1 MQEDIRTALKS
12 ISSHK
17 MRSFLTILGV
27 IIGIASIIAIV
38 SAIKGTNQA
47 VMEKMIGAGN
57 NNVTVR
63 LSQGGEPVSLD
74 YERPEG
80 VRPVTAGQKD
90 EIRALNGAVDATFY
104 YHREFAGPVSSGEHL
119 LDAAGIHGID
129 SHYLNTRGYEVIDG
143 RSFLNSDYKRMHKA
157 ALLDEAA
164 AEILFPA
171 GGCIGGVIDLSG
183 EPFTVVGLIRRAR
196 EAEPVIETLSDYQEL
211 YEEEF
216 GLVLIPRDVWP
227 VVFSFDEPED
237 CAVRADSAGDMSRI
251 GREAAKIMNR
261 SVAGRK
267 DLSYQAEDLVEKAR
281 RQQELTASTNNL
293 LLWVAGIALFVGGIG
308 VMNIMLVTVTERAGE
323 IGLKKALG
331 AAKKRILFQFLT
343 ESAVLTGI
351 GGVFGVAAGVALSII
366 ISMLTKPPTAISMP
380 SVFLGVVL
388 SMAVGTVFG
397 LIPSVKAA
405 ELNPIDALRR
415 E

>member
-129 SHYLNTRGYEVIDG
+129 SHYLNTRSSFPFSPRFRTYFLPLSLRTNAFIT
-143 RSFLNSDYKRMHKA
+143 RSPESCSGLSLNNSIPT
-157 ALLDEAA
+157 LSFSSNCTSSP
-164 AEILFPA
+164 EIL
-171 GGCIGGVIDLSG
+171 
-183 EPFTVVGLIRRAR
+183 
-196 EAEPVIETLSDYQEL
+196 
-211 YEEEF
+211 
-216 GLVLIPRDVWP
+216 
-227 VVFSFDEPED
+227 
-237 CAVRADSAGDMSRI
+237 AV
-251 GREAAKIMNR
+251 N
-261 SVAGRK
+261 
-267 DLSYQAEDLVEKAR
+267 
-281 RQQELTASTNNL
+281 
-293 LLWVAGIALFVGGIG
+293 
-308 VMNIMLVTVTERAGE
+308 
-323 IGLKKALG
+323 
-331 AAKKRILFQFLT
+331 
-343 ESAVLTGI
+343 
-351 GGVFGVAAGVALSII
+351 
-366 ISMLTKPPTAISMP
+366 
-380 SVFLGVVL
+380 
-388 SMAVGTVFG
+388 
-397 LIPSVKAA
+397 
-405 ELNPIDALRR
+405 
-415 E
+415 